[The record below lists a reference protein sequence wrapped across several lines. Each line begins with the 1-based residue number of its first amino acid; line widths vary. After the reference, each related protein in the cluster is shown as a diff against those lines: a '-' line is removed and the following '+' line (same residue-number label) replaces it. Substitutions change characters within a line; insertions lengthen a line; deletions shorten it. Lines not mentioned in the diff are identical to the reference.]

1 MIGKPPNLKLYVDS
15 VIRQSPNRTTWCHS
29 HDDIWDNIE
38 PYKENSYVGHM
49 TLNEIFLF
57 CSRKGIKSKPFNKW
71 WGRKTLS
78 RHVNSF
84 FKNESHVDFDNLPTH
99 NDNGRYMKLSSVVE
113 ILYDLPIRNQ
123 ISIIQTDKVL
133 EVHPGG
139 TRLAL
144 KDFYLD
150 PVPVFLYS
158 YEPIDFLEKVVLAK
172 GERAY
177 SVLKQ
182 AFRDRT
188 PKKTYHA
195 LVQGHP
201 DPASGTIDTPIARSQ
216 KHDYK
221 FTISSTG
228 KPAVTHY
235 QVKEMLPSAALV
247 EVGLETGRTHQIRV
261 HFSHFRHP
269 LVGDPLYGSD
279 PKLAAKLD
287 LDRQWLHAVKL
298 GFSHPISGEWVEFT
312 SDYPGDLEI
321 ALGRLRDVG
330 FRL

>member
-1 MIGKPPNLKLYVDS
+1 MQAKFLPVPDARQGDRLDAGLAKMLGISRTAAAEVIAADGVTLDGNPIGKSHRLAAGEILEVRLFEKRAPVALTAEDVAELKVVFEDEHIVVVDKPAGVVSHPSQGFVGPS
-15 VIRQSPNRTTWCHS
+15 VGG
-29 HDDIWDNIE
+29 
-38 PYKENSYVGHM
+38 V
-49 TLNEIFLF
+49 L
-57 CSRKGIKSKPFNKW
+57 
-71 WGRKTLS
+71 LS
-78 RHVNSF
+78 RGIELATSGAQERQGIVQRLD
-84 FKNESHVDFDNLPTH
+84 V
-99 NDNGRYMKLSSVVE
+99 
-113 ILYDLPIRNQ
+113 
-123 ISIIQTDKVL
+123 
-133 EVHPGG
+133 G
-139 TRLAL
+139 TSGLM
-144 KDFYLD
+144 
-150 PVPVFLYS
+150 
-158 YEPIDFLEKVVLAK
+158 VLAK

-201 DPASGTIDTPIARSQ
+201 DPAAGTIDTPIARSQ

-221 FTISSTG
+221 FTISQNG

-235 QVKEMLPSAALV
+235 EVKEMLPSAALV

-279 PKLAAKLD
+279 PKLAARLD

-298 GFSHPISGEWVEFT
+298 GFSHPISGDWQEF
-312 SDYPGDLEI
+312 SSEYPSDLEI
-321 ALGRLRDVG
+321 ALARLRDVE

>member
-1 MIGKPPNLKLYVDS
+1 MRSAGAVQSKFLQVPDAREGDRLDAGLAKILGISRTAAAELIASGGVTLDGDQIGK
-15 VIRQSPNRTTWCHS
+15 S
-29 HDDIWDNIE
+29 HRLVAGE
-38 PYKENSYVGHM
+38 
-49 TLNEIFLF
+49 L
-57 CSRKGIKSKPFNKW
+57 
-71 WGRKTLS
+71 
-78 RHVNSF
+78 
-84 FKNESHVDFDNLPTH
+84 
-99 NDNGRYMKLSSVVE
+99 
-113 ILYDLPIRNQ
+113 
-123 ISIIQTDKVL
+123 L
-133 EVHPGG
+133 EVTLLDKPAAVALTAEDVPELRVVFEDEHIVVVDKPAGVVSHPSQGFVGPSVGG
-139 TRLAL
+139 VLLARGIELATSGAQERQGIVQRLDVGTSGL
-144 KDFYLD
+144 M
-150 PVPVFLYS
+150 
-158 YEPIDFLEKVVLAK
+158 VLAK

-201 DPASGTIDTPIARSQ
+201 DPAAGTIDTPIARSQ

-221 FTISSTG
+221 FTISQNG

-235 QVKEMLPSAALV
+235 EVKEMLPSAALV

-279 PKLAAKLD
+279 PKLAAKLN

-298 GFSHPISGEWVEFT
+298 GFSHPISGEWQEF
-312 SDYPGDLEI
+312 SSEYPSDLEI
-321 ALGRLRDVG
+321 ALARLRDVE